1 MANNKK
7 PEYFVGVEDS
17 DGNIY
22 GIWFFENFEKAK
34 DFCDKVDDYSNKAQ
48 KELLFIG
55 DGPEPVGEIASV
67 DEALNEL
74 KETVDE
80 YD

>member
-1 MANNKK
+1 MASNKK
-7 PEYFVGVEDS
+7 SEYFVGVEDS

-34 DFCDKVDDYSNKAQ
+34 DFCDKVNEYSDKTQ
-48 KELLFIG
+48 KELFFIG
-55 DGPEPVGEIASV
+55 DGPESVGEIASV